1 MVTGESGV
9 MAATGIIIIGIKPI
23 MVTHGVTE
31 AAMGGMPMIV
41 ITGVGTVVVGTMLVH
56 TMVVGTKVADTLAAV
71 IRLSMAVGIR
81 VVVTAVAMPVVI
93 MAAVT
98 KVAVAMPVVGMA
110 VVATKVKAIRHAEMN
125 KENILAD

>member
-41 ITGVGTVVVGTMLVH
+41 ITAAGTQVAGTMAVLSMAVGTVVVVMA
-56 TMVVGTKVADTLAAV
+56 VVTKPF
-71 IRLSMAVGIR
+71 MAVGT
-81 VVVTAVAMPVVI
+81 VVVDTLVV
-93 MAAVT
+93 VT
-98 KVAVAMPVVGMA
+98 KVAAVMA
-110 VVATKVKAIRHAEMN
+110 VVTKVMVIRHGEMN
-125 KENILAD
+125 NRILWPTDCRQSFA

>member
-41 ITGVGTVVVGTMLVH
+41 ITAAGTQVAGTMAVLSMAVGTVVV
-56 TMVVGTKVADTLAAV
+56 DTLA
-71 IRLSMAVGIR
+71 
-81 VVVTAVAMPVVI
+81 VVTLAV
-93 MAAVT
+93 VT
-98 KVAVAMPVVGMA
+98 KVAVVMPVVVAGTKVVVAVVMPVVVMA
-110 VVATKVKAIRHAEMN
+110 VVIRHGEMN
-125 KENILAD
+125 KRILWPTDCRQVFT